1 MANLRACLLC
11 EAELRADQRRNINN
25 KSSESVKAVIKELA
39 TKTSDSATVDEVL
52 RHSSPFLCR
61 TKCYKPFEKLR
72 SDTKVLEDSLE
83 EIVRR
88 RLNSKGETTATQS
101 RKRSHSPPNYTECTK
116 RRRESANTPVRVE
129 NEEST
134 SRKRSHSCESPPKSI
149 KRRRESVNTPVRLL
163 RWKKLFATSPSIAVS
178 FSKEIYRL
186 NHCIH
191 VGNC

>member
-1 MANLRACLLC
+1 MANLRVCLLC
-11 EAELRADQRRNINN
+11 EAELRADQQRNINN
-25 KSSESVKAVIKELA
+25 ESSESVKAVIKELA
-39 TKTSDSATVDEVL
+39 TKTSNSATIDEVL
-52 RHSSPFLCR
+52 RCSSPFLCR
-61 TKCYKPFEKLR
+61 TKCYKPFEKLLNLR

-83 EIVRR
+83 EIVRC

-116 RRRESANTPVRVE
+116 RKRESANTPVRVE

-163 RWKKLFATSPSIAVS
+163 RQKKLFATSPSIN
-178 FSKEIYRL
+178 IL
-186 NHCIH
+186 Q
-191 VGNC
+191 